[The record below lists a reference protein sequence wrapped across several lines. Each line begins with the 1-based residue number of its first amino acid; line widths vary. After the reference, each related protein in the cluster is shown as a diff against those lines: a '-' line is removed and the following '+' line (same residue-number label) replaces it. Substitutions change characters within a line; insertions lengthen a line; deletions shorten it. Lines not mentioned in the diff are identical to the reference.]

1 MIARIPMDGP
11 HGEAADV
18 AAGPAEAT
26 DIDQFSPAATM
37 NLVQWCHEVN
47 NSFVP
52 LQIDQQRGVPFR
64 GHLQRA
70 VVGDVSVFEIIATP
84 HVVRRTQELIDASEG
99 RFYKLS
105 LQQSGPARLEQDGR
119 VVDLAEGDIAIYDTH
134 RPYTLSFSEN
144 NRATVIMF
152 PHEAVDLPPDEIAR
166 VTAVGFGSHE
176 GLGRVINP
184 FFVELG
190 RNLDQLSGP
199 HASRLVYSAL
209 DLLVTM
215 LSQELQVRSGTV
227 SPARSLAREV
237 RQYILAHLSDPE
249 LNPVGIAQ
257 AHYISTRHLY
267 TIFSTEGATVSAW
280 IRQRRLEHIRRDLV
294 DPIHADRPVSAI
306 AARWGL
312 TDAAHFSRVFKAE
325 YGMSPTAYRAEP
337 ASA

>member
-1 MIARIPMDGP
+1 MPRPANARPDIDRL
-11 HGEAADV
+11 D
-18 AAGPAEAT
+18 PAET
-26 DIDQFSPAATM
+26 VGLHRWRS
-37 NLVQWCHEVN
+37 EVN
-47 NSFVP
+47 SSFVP
-52 LQIDQQRGVPFR
+52 LQIEQRDGVPFR
-64 GHLQRA
+64 GHLQSA
-70 VVGDVSVFEIIATP
+70 VVGDVSVFEIVATP
-84 HVVRRTQELIDASEG
+84 HVVHRTQELVAGDEG

-105 LQQSGPARLEQDGR
+105 LQQQGPARLEQDGR
-119 VVDLAEGDIAIYDTH
+119 VVDLAPGDIAIYDTH
-134 RPYTLSFSEN
+134 RPYTLTFPEN
-144 NRATVIMF
+144 NQATVIMF

-166 VTAVGFGSHE
+166 VTAVGFDSHE

-237 RQYILAHLSDPE
+237 RQYILENLSDPD
-249 LNPVGIAQ
+249 LNPVSLAQ

-267 TIFSTEGATVSAW
+267 TIFSSEGATVSAW
-280 IRQRRLEHIRRDLV
+280 IRQRRLEHIRRDLA

-306 AARWGL
+306 ASRWGL

-325 YGMSPTAYRAEP
+325 YGVSPTAYRADP
-337 ASA
+337 ATA